1 MQRQHTR
8 ARPILSTSSRAR
20 TRRLPRD
27 WKMRAAALVVICAG
41 AAIILAPFIWLITT
55 SLKTEQDIASS
66 HVLIPNPP
74 QFHNYV
80 DAWTSAPFTQYFANT
95 MIIEG
100 GVITGTVLS
109 CSLAAYGLARLRF
122 PGRNIIFGLLLVPLM
137 LPGIV
142 TTIPLYIEFNAVGW
156 LNTFLPLIVPS
167 FFGNAFFIFLLRQ
180 FMLTLPR
187 ELEDAGVI
195 DGAGRLRIWWSLIL
209 PLTRPALAAVVVLQF
224 VATWNDFFNPLIYLN
239 SPDKQTL
246 SLALAGFVGQHSIAW
261 GQLMAMSAMLM
272 APPALL
278 FFLTQRYFISGIV
291 TSGLAGR

>member
-8 ARPILSTSSRAR
+8 ARPILSAPPRAR

-41 AAIILAPFIWLITT
+41 ASTILAPFVWLITT
-55 SLKTEQDIASS
+55 SLKTERDIASS
-66 HVLIPNPP
+66 RVLIPNPP

-100 GVITGTVLS
+100 GVIVGTVLS

-122 PGRNIIFGLLLVPLM
+122 PGRNIIFVLLLVPLM

-142 TTIPLYIEFNAVGW
+142 TTIPLYIEFSAVGW

-187 ELEDAGVI
+187 ELEDAGVV

-246 SLALAGFVGQHSIAW
+246 SLAITGFVGQHSIAW
-261 GQLMAMSAMLM
+261 GQLMAMSAMLT
-272 APPALL
+272 APPAVL